1 MGLFTN
7 RNVKKPLSP
16 RNQYLGYKT
25 SGKRG
30 VMMLGLGHVMVFK
43 GHCSELY
50 RLLRPMLP
58 FVELQKKNGQ
68 EQN

>member
-1 MGLFTN
+1 
-7 RNVKKPLSP
+7 
-16 RNQYLGYKT
+16 
-25 SGKRG
+25 
-30 VMMLGLGHVMVFK
+30 MLGLGYVMVFK
-43 GHCSELY
+43 GCCSELY